1 VDRSASPAG
10 GGRRRLPLI
19 GLVGS
24 FFVSEVGTAAS
35 AVALPWLVLVTTNSA
50 GRTGLTGFVEMTPY
64 VLLQATSGPLAD
76 RWGWRR
82 TSVAGNA
89 LAAAAVGAVPLLSAL
104 GALSFGA
111 LLALVA
117 VAGAAR
123 GTADAATLPLV
134 PGTAVL
140 GEVSNERAAGAY
152 SAANRAG
159 VLIGMPLAGLLIGV
173 TSPATVVLIDAL
185 TFAAA
190 AIGLAVT
197 IPAAVQDRAR
207 ADGPPERFDL
217 HAYLADLAEGLRF
230 LRADRLLLGVAT
242 LVALTNL
249 LDQALT
255 SVLLPVW
262 ARDELH
268 EATGVGIVGGTAAVG
283 ALVGVVVG
291 AWLGERLP
299 RHLTFA
305 AGYLLGGAPPFFAL
319 AAVATLPV
327 PVVVAAL
334 AGFFGGFLNPI
345 IGAVSYERIPPELQA
360 RVLGAVKASAWL
372 GLPLG
377 SLLGGVLVQGAG
389 LDPALVTCGVIMLL
403 ATAAPSVFPVWRQM
417 NRRAAD
423 VVDEGVSS
431 QRTPR

>member
-1 VDRSASPAG
+1 VSHSA
-10 GGRRRLPLI
+10 RRRAPLI
-19 GLVGS
+19 GLVAS

-64 VLLQATSGPLAD
+64 VLLQATAGPLAD

-89 LAAAAVGAVPLLSAL
+89 LAAAAVGAIPLLSAL
-104 GALSFGA
+104 DALSFGA
-111 LLALVA
+111 LLGLVA

-123 GTADAATLPLV
+123 GTADSATLPLV
-134 PGTAVL
+134 PGTAEL
-140 GEVSNERAAGAY
+140 GHVSNERAAGAY

-173 TSPATVVLIDAL
+173 TSPATVVLVDAL

-190 AIGLAVT
+190 AVGLAAT

-207 ADGPPERFDL
+207 SGAPPPARFDL
-217 HAYLADLAEGLRF
+217 HAYLGDLAEGLQF
-230 LRADRLLLGVAT
+230 LRADRLLLGLAT
-242 LVALTNL
+242 LVAVTNL
-249 LDQALT
+249 FDQALT

-268 EATGVGIVGGTAAVG
+268 EATGIGIVGGTAAIG

-305 AGYLLGGAPPFFAL
+305 VGYLLGGAPPFFAL
-319 AAVATLPV
+319 AAAATLPV
-327 PVVVAAL
+327 PVVVTAV

-345 IGAVSYERIPPELQA
+345 IGAVSFERIPPELQA

-377 SLLGGVLVQGAG
+377 SLLGGLLVQTTG
-389 LDPALVTCGVIMLL
+389 LDTALVACGAIMLL
-403 ATAAPSVFPVWRQM
+403 VTAAPSVFPVWRQM
-417 NRRAAD
+417 NRRSPGA
-423 VVDEGVSS
+423 VGSGVSS